1 MHAKLFTAAI
11 KIKPAA
17 QNTSPS
23 SRIVVLPLPARGH
36 FGRLRIGTMEMP
48 CALGRSGAVTVK
60 REGDGGTP
68 VGRMRLVSLCVRRD
82 RLPGPASALPSRP
95 LHRRDGWC
103 DDPRDGRYNRPV
115 RLPVSASAE
124 ALWRHDRLYDV
135 VGILDWNLRPRIRRR
150 GSAVFLHLCQS
161 GLQATEGCI
170 SLRRAD
176 LLRLLAI
183 CGPRPVF
190 DVAPPPRRIRR
201 QIVTKA

>member
-1 MHAKLFTAAI
+1 MYAKLFISAT

-23 SRIVVLPLPARGH
+23 SRIIVLPLPARGH
-36 FGRLRIGTMEMP
+36 IAWLRFGTMQMP
-48 CALGRSGAVTVK
+48 CALGRSGVVIIK

-68 VGRMRLVSLCVRRD
+68 VGRMQLLKLCVRRD
-82 RLPGPASALPSRP
+82 RLPGPASAVPSRP
-95 LHRRDGWC
+95 IGRRDGWC

-115 RLPVSASAE
+115 RLPSTASAE
-124 ALWRHDRLYDV
+124 ALWRQDRLYDV
-135 VGILDWNLRPRIRRR
+135 VGIFDWNRRPRTRHR
-150 GSAVFLHLCQS
+150 GSAIFLHLCRP

-170 SLRRAD
+170 ALLRGD
-176 LLRLLAI
+176 LLRLLAV

-201 QIVTKA
+201 QRVGKI

>member
-1 MHAKLFTAAI
+1 MYAKLFTSAT

-23 SRIVVLPLPARGH
+23 SRIIVLPLPARGH
-36 FGRLRIGTMEMP
+36 FGRLRIGTLEMP
-48 CALGRSGAVTVK
+48 CALGRSGTVIIK

-68 VGRMRLVSLCVRRD
+68 VGRMRLVSLYIRRD
-82 RLPGPASALPSRP
+82 HLPGPASAVPSRP
-95 LHRRDGWC
+95 IGRRDGWC

-124 ALWRHDRLYDV
+124 VLWRQDGLYDV

-150 GSAVFLHLCQS
+150 GSAIFLHLCRP
-161 GLQATEGCI
+161 GLYATEGCI
-170 SLRRAD
+170 ALRRAD
-176 LLRLLAI
+176 LIRLLAI

-190 DVAPPPRRIRR
+190 DVAPPPRRLRR
-201 QIVTKA
+201 QTPVKA